1 MTLFESS
8 LRRGLM
14 DANLAQYERVLQ
26 YADAA
31 QPDFSP
37 SDLRERMRLL
47 ADPWGWMRRR
57 EAAGPRRR
65 RRLDWRV
72 IAIAAALLLLS
83 ACAVAVVTGQFAQ

>member
-1 MTLFESS
+1 MTRFESS

-26 YADAA
+26 DADAA

-37 SDLRERMRLL
+37 SYLRERMRLL

-65 RRLDWRV
+65 RRLD
-72 IAIAAALLLLS
+72 
-83 ACAVAVVTGQFAQ
+83 